1 MKIFWIILILI
12 CSINPVFC
20 KDTHC
25 LKYNG
30 IKYSLQYST
39 KDKENNGYLN
49 EYFKP
54 GESYDNWSE
63 MVAVYHFPNIYSPI
77 NQLESFRDYLNI
89 INCPNAV
96 KINEDKNY
104 GIIDFIMLDSK
115 KLPIIIEF
123 NVFKYEKSP
132 VCGTIAVQYAKR
144 YLVTNN
150 LQINNIKKD
159 FKKIRK
165 NTLKKIEHFEAPPV
179 VEKEIDAIKLNDL
192 P

>member
-1 MKIFWIILILI
+1 MI

-20 KDTHC
+20 KDTQC

-123 NVFKYEKSP
+123 NVFK
-132 VCGTIAVQYAKR
+132 
-144 YLVTNN
+144 
-150 LQINNIKKD
+150 
-159 FKKIRK
+159 
-165 NTLKKIEHFEAPPV
+165 
-179 VEKEIDAIKLNDL
+179 
-192 P
+192 